1 MAVAVPVLAH
11 AGGLGWDEALF
22 MALPVVIL
30 LLLARQARKKI
41 DETEDDDS

>member
-1 MAVAVPVLAH
+1 MTTAGLLAH
-11 AGGLGWDEALF
+11 AGGIGWDEALF

-41 DETEDDDS
+41 DEAEDDDS

>member
-1 MAVAVPVLAH
+1 MADVAPLLAH

-30 LLLARQARKKI
+30 LLLARQARKKV
-41 DETEDDDS
+41 DETDDDDG